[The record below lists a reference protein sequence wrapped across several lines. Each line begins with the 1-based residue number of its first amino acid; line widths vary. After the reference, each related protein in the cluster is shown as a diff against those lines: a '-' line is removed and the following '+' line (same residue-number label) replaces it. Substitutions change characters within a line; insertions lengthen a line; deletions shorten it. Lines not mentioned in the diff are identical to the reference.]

1 MPAPRRTV
9 SLLAALLGTALLAAA
24 APEAHAA
31 GRRATARPAQGP
43 TPDLGAEAEPAP
55 LRSRKPPAT
64 PPLPAAADPRVKQP
78 VPKTSKPERDK
89 NAAVKPATADKP
101 ADRPADKHAN
111 KPTDKPGT
119 TAVAA
124 PRSQPTGKPADKP
137 VTAVATPRSKPA
149 ARPLRPRRE
158 PLLARHPAASCA
170 LDPLEAVGL
179 GQHGRAR
186 DSLREFYWSD
196 MARFFESSVDMAEPV
211 PQQVVDPAFLA
222 TDTVLRELP
231 AAVRTPLAAVASARV
246 VDRLGERE
254 FNKVSKLLAS
264 LSPAHVAGLLRA
276 DSPTLRAYVW
286 TWLSTTK
293 TGGCH
298 LGHLDLEFIEAAVAD
313 RSVAV
318 EHGDDLVYRSLG
330 DYALAARARLATLDP
345 ARFDAFLVR
354 LTAAGEIDPLA
365 RATAHGILLRR
376 GHWDTL
382 AVGLRDASPPVRAAT
397 AAAAIEM
404 NRDKVEPDMLS
415 HAASDPADL
424 VTEQIVGALLGVHDP
439 HTHGRPQLRGLVA
452 SAKDERITATV
463 ARWRGHGD
471 ASEPLPAPARELRF
485 VAVPVPADM
494 PPAPVP
500 EASQP
505 VLEASQP
512 VPEASRPL
520 ADNTPSAAPRERQ
533 RPLPGV
539 LDDDSDDT
547 GDPDELDHPSSAR
560 P

>member
-1 MPAPRRTV
+1 MT
-9 SLLAALLGTALLAAA
+9 
-24 APEAHAA
+24 
-31 GRRATARPAQGP
+31 RA
-43 TPDLGAEAEPAP
+43 
-55 LRSRKPPAT
+55 
-64 PPLPAAADPRVKQP
+64 
-78 VPKTSKPERDK
+78 
-89 NAAVKPATADKP
+89 
-101 ADRPADKHAN
+101 
-111 KPTDKPGT
+111 
-119 TAVAA
+119 
-124 PRSQPTGKPADKP
+124 
-137 VTAVATPRSKPA
+137 
-149 ARPLRPRRE
+149 
-158 PLLARHPAASCA
+158 
-170 LDPLEAVGL
+170 
-179 GQHGRAR
+179 
-186 DSLREFYWSD
+186 
-196 MARFFESSVDMAEPV
+196 
-211 PQQVVDPAFLA
+211 PAFWF
-222 TDTVLRELP
+222 R
-231 AAVRTPLAAVASARV
+231 
-246 VDRLGERE
+246 
-254 FNKVSKLLAS
+254 
-264 LSPAHVAGLLRA
+264 SP
-276 DSPTLRAYVW
+276 PT
-286 TWLSTTK
+286 
-293 TGGCH
+293 
-298 LGHLDLEFIEAAVAD
+298 
-313 RSVAV
+313 
-318 EHGDDLVYRSLG
+318 
-330 DYALAARARLATLDP
+330 ARARLLS
-345 ARFDAFLVR
+345 
-354 LTAAGEIDPLA
+354 PLGAVYA